1 MMLTLKIRDIMS
13 KPVFSVP
20 ADATIIDAVNLMV
33 DKKIGS
39 VLVKN
44 GNEYVGIL
52 TERDIL
58 ARVVAA
64 QKDYNTTKVNEVMS
78 SPLLTVP
85 ASASLGQATDV
96 MKINGVRRLVVKEKD
111 QVVGIF
117 SQRDLLNA
125 IHDTFFVL
133 ASIYTQM

>member
-1 MMLTLKIRDIMS
+1 MS
-13 KPVFSVP
+13 KPVQSVP
-20 ADATIIDAVNLMV
+20 ADATIIEAVNLMV
-33 DKKIGS
+33 EKKIGS

-64 QKDYNTTKVNEVMS
+64 QKDYNTTKVREVMS

-111 QVVGIF
+111 KVVGIF

>member
-1 MMLTLKIRDIMS
+1 MLTLKIRDIMS
-13 KPVFSVP
+13 KPVYSVP
-20 ADATIIDAVNLMV
+20 ADATIIEAVNLMV

-64 QKDYNTTKVNEVMS
+64 QKDYNTTKVSEVMS

-111 QVVGIF
+111 KVVGIF